1 MMAEPKPSLP
11 LNSKVLPKS
20 CDVSLHVQIYVLKV
34 LLTRIEKEILGKYKE
49 QGTLKNVEDGV
60 SWSLVIKGISLLEVS
75 SILSLSLINEN

>member
-1 MMAEPKPSLP
+1 MMVEPKPSLP

-34 LLTRIEKEILGKYKE
+34 LLTRIEKEILGEYKE

-60 SWSLVIKGISLLEVS
+60 SLELGYQGDFIVRGAFYFK
-75 SILSLSLINEN
+75 LEFD